1 MENNTV
7 IVTTEESLEK
17 IIERVLDRKM
27 PKPEPEI
34 EKTFSINQVAKMLR
48 RSHKKVSDLVTAGI
62 LKVTADRRIYES
74 SVREYSQK

>member
-1 MENNTV
+1 
-7 IVTTEESLEK
+7 
-17 IIERVLDRKM
+17 M

-48 RSHKKVSDLVTAGI
+48 RSHKKISDLVTAGI
-62 LKVTADRRIYES
+62 LKATADKRIYES